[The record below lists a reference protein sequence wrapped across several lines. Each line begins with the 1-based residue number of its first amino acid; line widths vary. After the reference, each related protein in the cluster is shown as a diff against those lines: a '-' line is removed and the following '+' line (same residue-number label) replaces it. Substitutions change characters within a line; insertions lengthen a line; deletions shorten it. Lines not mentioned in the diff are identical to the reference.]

1 VAFSPVRRHG
11 RRLRQPWRWLPF
23 SLRFRWARF
32 RLVLIRHRVAR
43 RVGLVGL
50 SAILI
55 VIPLR
60 SAARST
66 VAAERWGNTV
76 AVVVAMETGGVG
88 ELRADAFELADRPA
102 AFLPI
107 DALTELPTSTDRL
120 AVPVV
125 AGDLVT
131 SRHLDSTRGAPLNLE
146 PDTRAVGVPIGVGMP
161 PLHAGDAVDVVLIGD
176 QYDGAP
182 TTDRSI
188 DAMVLFVGEEALT
201 LAVAA
206 DDVGA
211 VVRALTTGRVAV
223 VLR

>member
-1 VAFSPVRRHG
+1 MAP
-11 RRLRQPWRWLPF
+11 
-23 SLRFRWARF
+23 
-32 RLVLIRHRVAR
+32 

-50 SAILI
+50 SAILL

-66 VAAERWGNTV
+66 VAAERWGSTV
-76 AVVVAMETGGVG
+76 TVVVSTESSGVG
-88 ELRADAFELADRPA
+88 ELRNGVFELADRPA

-107 DALTELPTSTDRL
+107 DALTELPTETDRL

-125 AGDLVT
+125 AGDVVT
-131 SRHLDSTRGAPLNLE
+131 SRHLDSTRAAPVILA

-176 QYDGAP
+176 QYDGTS

-188 DAMVLFVGEEALT
+188 DATVLFVGEEALT